1 MAANTDFTLPRDAY
15 ATFDALT
22 LKNLI
27 KNRLREGGVFTDQ
40 DFEGSNLSAI
50 IDVIAFSYH
59 LSLFYLNQ
67 TSSEALFDEATIFE
81 NINRITK
88 LIGYKPTGYKT
99 SALSFDA
106 TAAALLPRDIYTI
119 KRYSY
124 FMIDGTPYSFISDA
138 SFSKT
143 NIAEENL
150 TELANNSLLY
160 QGKYVEHPVLFA
172 VGEEFENVSLV
183 VKDTINNNQINIE
196 DSSINVYIK
205 SFNTGKFVNYT
216 EIDSIFNAGSAD
228 YVFEKRLNENG
239 FYELKFGNGV
249 NGAKLNAGD
258 GIYIYY
264 LKSDGD
270 SGQVSPGSLN
280 GNNLNVF
287 TTTQFEEVSNDIYD
301 KDLVVLTPQRAAFIT
316 FTNNNASTIPSEM
329 ETVDEIRTNSPRS
342 FFAQNRIVTND
353 DFISFVTKNYSNI
366 VSSSVLVNNDSFV
379 DTVIKYYYDLGLD
392 RPNQDSRFLFNQT
405 KFATT
410 NQSNHVYAFL
420 VPRIK
425 TVDSANNLFYLS
437 QSQKSEIVNSARG
450 QKIINAEILP
460 QDPVYTA
467 IAIGLEDQSNQK
479 PAVTDI
485 ENTFLVVERLLNDRI
500 SSTKI
505 QEQVAG
511 VFQTELATDNVSLGH
526 TVNINNITTKI
537 LNIEGVTRIK
547 TRKIN
552 PVNNQTIRE
561 IPFLNLYNFNA
572 AYSDVDINSSGSN
585 IGLPFFK
592 YPFLWNGSVKD
603 NVIVE
608 IVES

>member
-67 TSSEALFDEATIFE
+67 TSSEALFDESTIFE

-106 TAAALLPRDIYTI
+106 NASALLPRDIYTI

-124 FMIDGTPYSFISDA
+124 FMVDGTPYSFINDVT
-138 SFSKT
+138 FSKT
-143 NIAEENL
+143 NIAEESLN
-150 TELANNSLLY
+150 ELAANTLLY
-160 QGKYVEHPVLFA
+160 QGKYAEHPVLFA
-172 VGEEFENVSLV
+172 VGEEFETIPLV

-196 DSSINVYIK
+196 DSSIDVYIK
-205 SFNTGKFVNYT
+205 SFVTGKYIAYT
-216 EIDSIFNAGSAD
+216 EIDSIFNARSSD

-249 NGAKLNAGD
+249 NGAKLEAGD

-264 LKSDGD
+264 LKSDGE
-270 SGQVSPGSLN
+270 SGQISPGGLD
-280 GNNLNVF
+280 GNNLNIF
-287 TTTQFEEVSNDIYD
+287 TTSQFEEISNNIYD
-301 KDLVVLTPQRAAFIT
+301 KDLVFLTPQRGVFVT
-316 FTNNNASTIPSEM
+316 FTNANASTLPSKI
-329 ETVDEIRTNSPRS
+329 ETVEEIRTNSPRT
-342 FFAQNRIVTND
+342 FFAQNRIVTNE
-353 DFISFVTKNYSNI
+353 DFVTFVTKNYSNI

-410 NQSNHVYAFL
+410 NQSNHVYAFM

-425 TVDSANNLFYLS
+425 TVDPSNNLFYLS
-437 QSQKSEIVNSARG
+437 QSQKSEVINTAKS

-467 IAIGLEDQSNQK
+467 IAIGLEDRSNIR
-479 PAVTDI
+479 PNIEDI
-485 ENTFLVVERLLNDRI
+485 DKTFLVVERLLNDRI

-505 QEQVAG
+505 QEQVSA
-511 VFQTELATDNVSLGH
+511 VFQNELSTDKVSLGD
-526 TVNINNITTKI
+526 TININEITTKI
-537 LNIEGVTRIK
+537 LNVEGVTRIK

-552 PVNNQTIRE
+552 PVTGAIVRE

-572 AYSDVDINSSGSN
+572 AYPDIDINSSGSN